1 MPSLIYERIMI
12 KYLAVAF
19 FTCGL
24 FFNNSEAHAAP
35 IDSVG
40 TVVKNGKN
48 FTIHKVAPKETFFG
62 LARQYK
68 VPMAQ
73 IQQAN
78 PGVTTL
84 AVGQTVYV
92 PGRVAAAPEVAAAAT
107 KPGASNPASAPVVTS
122 NPVAK
127 TPVPTPVSES
137 DSRVHTVQKSQTLL
151 SIARQYNI
159 TMADI
164 RKWNNLTSDKLQIG
178 QTLVVA
184 AANEP
189 EAGPTVAASVPEP
202 VPAAAEIKTTAPPA
216 APKSAT
222 RPVVKPEITSA
233 RETANEKVE
242 KTETKYTE
250 SLSRVSESGLA
261 ELMDG
266 KGETS
271 KYLALHKTAPVGT
284 ILQVKNTQ
292 NNQSVY
298 VRVAGKM
305 PENTGNDKVIIRISK
320 RAYQKLAAADNRFRV
335 EVNYMP

>member
-1 MPSLIYERIMI
+1 MPPFIYERIMI

-24 FFNNSEAHAAP
+24 VFKNSEVHAAP

-48 FTIHKVAPKETFFG
+48 FTVHKVAPKETFFG

-92 PGRVAAAPEVAAAAT
+92 PGRVAAAPEVAVPAT
-107 KPGASNPASAPVVTS
+107 KPATSPATAPVTTS

-127 TPVPTPVSES
+127 TPVPAPVSES
-137 DSRVHTVQKSQTLL
+137 GSGVHTVQKSQTLL
-151 SIARQYNI
+151 TIARQYNI

-184 AANEP
+184 ATNEP
-189 EAGPTVAASVPEP
+189 EANPTVTASIPAP
-202 VPAAAEIKTTAPPA
+202 VPAATETKTTAPPA
-216 APKSAT
+216 APKSAN
-222 RPVVKPEITSA
+222 RPVVKPEITPA
-233 RETANEKVE
+233 REISNEKVE

-266 KGETS
+266 KGENS